1 MFDVHIPIMDV
12 WPYVEIQVTNH
23 QIWLLPAEE
32 RNDTRKEETHH
43 FDFSTLVRTW
53 HLFNSNTAF
62 DYSSLLVRCDAVSSM
77 RASEGL
83 VPRQNR
89 KKESLDA

>member
-32 RNDTRKEETHH
+32 RNDTRKEETHL

-53 HLFNSNTAF
+53 HLFNRNTAF
-62 DYSSLLVRCDAVSSM
+62 DSSSLLVRVRCSFECESFG
-77 RASEGL
+77 RP
-83 VPRQNR
+83 VPRQN
-89 KKESLDA
+89 